1 LYLKIVS
8 LEKLERFKFFK
19 YSHRRP
25 WLRVAEEVIQF
36 AIFGLMFSI
45 IFAIVEKSML
55 GSESFIENFGN
66 SVYYLMT
73 SLTTIGYGD
82 ISPQTLLGKL
92 LFAAYICG
100 YGVYKMVD
108 IVGLIVEAK
117 EFKKKLKR
125 KGRLFMSYS
134 NQITTFFNAK
144 CLSANNFLFLDRFIN
159 ENLKSNRFGNSKI
172 LLVNSSD
179 EYNDKLSDFLEEN
192 HYFNERVT
200 LINADIYEKGIFE
213 KLSITQSK
221 QIYIFADQSKGMASD
236 SRVLD
241 SVVRIRAAGYAS
253 NNISVEIIDDNFR
266 PILEANN
273 VKTIIRPTRSYPSLI
288 VRGSIAD
295 GSERVIEE
303 LLSGR
308 GDSFAT
314 FRIAPNDALWADV
327 LSVLSR
333 NDVGTPL
340 AVIFNNGHVDPNPK
354 GSSTLKD
361 VAKIIIMINEF
372 EKQDY
377 DELNGR
383 INKLIDSV

>member
-1 LYLKIVS
+1 MYLKIVS

-25 WLRVAEEVIQF
+25 WLRVSEEVIQF
-36 AIFGLMFSI
+36 AIFGLMFSVL
-45 IFAIVEKSML
+45 FAIIEKSML
-55 GSESFIENFGN
+55 GSENFIENFGN

-82 ISPQTLLGKL
+82 ISPQTFLGKVL
-92 LFAAYICG
+92 CGVYIFA

-108 IVGLIVEAK
+108 IVSLVVEAK

-125 KGRLFMSYS
+125 KGRLFMPYT
-134 NQITTFFNAK
+134 NQIVAFFNAE
-144 CLSANNFLFLDRFIN
+144 CLSTNNFLFLDRFIK
-159 ENLKSNRFGNSKI
+159 ENLESNRFRDSRI
-172 LLVNSSD
+172 ILVNSNG
-179 EYNDKLSDFLEEN
+179 ETNEKLSDFLEEN
-192 HYFNERVT
+192 HHFNERVV
-200 LINADIYEKGIFE
+200 LINADIYEKEIFN
-213 KLSITQSK
+213 KLSITEAK

-266 PILEANN
+266 PILESNN
-273 VKTIIRPTRSYPSLI
+273 VKTIIRPTRSYPELI
-288 VRGSIAD
+288 VRASIAD
-295 GSERVIEE
+295 GSERVLEE

-333 NDVGTPL
+333 SDVGTPL